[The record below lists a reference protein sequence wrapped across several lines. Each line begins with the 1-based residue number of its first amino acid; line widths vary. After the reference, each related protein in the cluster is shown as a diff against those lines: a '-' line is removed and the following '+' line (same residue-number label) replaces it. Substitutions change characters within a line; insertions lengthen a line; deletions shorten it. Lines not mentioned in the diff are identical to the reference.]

1 MKKKKKSNGLN
12 GPNARN
18 DRGGG
23 AKLKND
29 AWMVLVI
36 FPNKRE

>member
-1 MKKKKKSNGLN
+1 MGQMQEMI
-12 GPNARN
+12 
-18 DRGGG
+18 GGG
-23 AKLKND
+23 GGTKLKND